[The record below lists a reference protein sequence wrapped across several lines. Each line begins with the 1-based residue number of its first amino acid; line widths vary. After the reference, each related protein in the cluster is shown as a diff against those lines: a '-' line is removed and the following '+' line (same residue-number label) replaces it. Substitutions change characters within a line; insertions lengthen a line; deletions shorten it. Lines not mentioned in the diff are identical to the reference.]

1 MKMVK
6 SVLLSATVIA
16 GLAGGAAHA
25 QIVLPAPSVNDG
37 EAVLHGAGATA
48 VQNVVV
54 QEFNCIGRD
63 FPLGTSAPVR
73 DANGTITSRGGLTT
87 IPNGVFAPA
96 SPSTANPSFTCTINN
111 VVQGADTT
119 TALFSDIQPNFAAK
133 YVATGSGFGRQMWRL
148 FSNQF
153 DPATPN
159 VFNPFVELQGSP
171 VWTRLQYAFSESNM
185 GQGEVNAYNTNAAP
199 VAGPAVVFPKYV
211 LPVAVVYN
219 PVYGINAGGAA
230 MRFNIKKPQNINGIA
245 SGGLPLS
252 RAAYCGIFNG
262 AVRNWNDPVFRAA
275 NANTDL
281 RDTVNDTATR
291 WAADGVPIRMLGRLD
306 RSGTTDVFSRHL
318 ATVCTGQT
326 LPNGAPITNVYARN
340 AESLPYNASS
350 GVDLANVRSDTGYA
364 TGNNNGGNYP
374 NAGNGANLVSGT
386 YFNGTT
392 FVEDG
397 GPTGQPNGNQGSGL
411 YITGDGS
418 GRVRDAINLAPDYAL
433 NGVRLN
439 GKVGYIGADFVV
451 NALAQP
457 DRASRGLFAAAL
469 QVNGTGTVYVMPSAA
484 NGALAFGTSSTAIL
498 PPQSSA
504 TGAFTGTD
512 TRTVPLFAS
521 SGTGPATR
529 DNPIAWTAVL
539 YANPANTLAAPVK
552 GYPITGTT
560 QFLGY
565 TCYQPGNR
573 LNVVEF
579 LGLNLGKIT
588 RNSANRQISANT
600 FKGTGATLLG
610 ILSQS
615 NVGVVPPAWQS
626 AISET
631 FLKRSTQAATV
642 NGVRIPLATYGNG
655 GNGLW
660 IQSKYLLNA
669 ADVDTVVRPTDVA
682 PNPGC
687 AGRAGA

>member
-16 GLAGGAAHA
+16 GLAGGAAQA
-25 QIVLPAPSVNDG
+25 QVVLPAPSDNNG
-37 EAVLHGAGATA
+37 EPVLHAAGATA

-54 QEFNCIGRD
+54 QEFNCIGD
-63 FPLGTSAPVR
+63 DYPLGTSAPVR
-73 DANGTITSRGGLTT
+73 DANGTITSRGSITN
-87 IPNGVFAPA
+87 IPAGEFRPT
-96 SPSTANPSFTCTINN
+96 SPSAANPVFVCTVGNAP
-111 VVQGADTT
+111 QGTDTA
-119 TALFSDIQPNFAAK
+119 TAKYTDIQPNFAAK

-153 DPATPN
+153 DPVTPN
-159 VFNPFVELQGSP
+159 VFNPYVELGGTP
-171 VWTRLQYAFSESNM
+171 VWTRVQFAFSESNA
-185 GQGEVNAYNTNAAP
+185 GQGDVGAYNTNAAP
-199 VAGPAVVFPKYV
+199 IAGPAVIFPKYV
-211 LPVAVVYN
+211 LPVAIVYN
-219 PVYGINAGGAA
+219 PVYGNNAAGAQ
-230 MRFNIKKPQNINGIA
+230 MRFNVRKPQNINGVA
-245 SGGLPLS
+245 AGGLPLS
-252 RAAYCGIFNG
+252 RVAYCGIFNG
-262 AVRNWNDPVFRAA
+262 VVRNWNDPVFRAA
-275 NANTDL
+275 NLNTDL
-281 RDTVNDTATR
+281 RDTVNDTAAR
-291 WAADGVPIRMLGRLD
+291 WAADGVPIRLIGRLD

-326 LPNGAPITNVYARN
+326 LPNGTPITNVYARN

-374 NAGNGANLVSGT
+374 NAGNGVNLVSGT

-397 GPTGQPNGNQGSGL
+397 GPSGQPVGNQGSGL
-411 YITGDGS
+411 FTTGDGS
-418 GRVRDAINLAPDYAL
+418 GRVRDAINRAPDYAL
-433 NGVRLN
+433 NGVTLN
-439 GKVGYIGADFVV
+439 GKVGYIGSDFVR
-451 NALAQP
+451 NAVAQL
-457 DRASRGLFAAAL
+457 DRETRGLYAAAL
-469 QVNGTGTVYVMPSAA
+469 QVNGTGTSYVMPSAA
-484 NGALAFGTSSTAIL
+484 NGALAFGTGATAIL
-498 PPQSSA
+498 PPQSNA

-512 TRTVPLFAS
+512 TRTVPLFAA
-521 SGTGPATR
+521 SGTGVATR
-529 DNPIAWTAVL
+529 DNPLAWTAVL

-588 RNSANRQISANT
+588 RDGANRQISANT

-610 ILSQS
+610 ILPQS
-615 NVGVVPPAWQS
+615 NIGIVPPAWQS

-642 NGVRIPLATYGNG
+642 NGVRVPLATYGNG